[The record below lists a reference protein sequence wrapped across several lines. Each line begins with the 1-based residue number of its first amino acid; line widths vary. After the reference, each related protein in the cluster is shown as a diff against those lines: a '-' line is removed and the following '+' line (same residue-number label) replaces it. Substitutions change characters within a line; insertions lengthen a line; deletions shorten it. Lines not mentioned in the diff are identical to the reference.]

1 MNNVND
7 LNRTTKPVNNV
18 PQRNTNVRPSQQQ
31 ISLSAV
37 TNNDKSSNPVSINV
51 TNGVSGIA
59 NVELSNV
66 NKPVVRINPNK
77 VRNHHRSI
85 GSDHQIQQADPSELI
100 PKTEPV
106 KSVTPKDIAMAQ
118 LDETVARKRNE
129 FKNFIA
135 NAIEDDKLN
144 RERVESGLESVGE
157 EVQYMPNELFTPMTK
172 DQAVVSDTDSSSTIA
187 NDASS
192 SYSEEDEF
200 FDDEDDAEYNES
212 APAIAYAPNH
222 VTISNAF
229 EDDNN
234 IDTEEDNSVTN
245 RYNDDYYDYDV
256 SDQVYQEEDETTYSE
271 NDYTETEEE
280 PSYDDS
286 EVTTEFEEVPADTNP
301 VKDAN
306 ESKENDS
313 DDFDISE
320 DSIELKKPVLV
331 NMEVSAS
338 TSDFDIDEADL
349 DGVSTSD
356 ENTTEDD
363 NLTDEQVL
371 EISEASEKNLR
382 SEILQKII
390 QSGKKINTAQFVV
403 SNKLINIK
411 DALKRSPKSV
421 ERTAVWPLTFAG
433 RPFVARA
440 LKGPEVALLYDAD
453 ELSNNGSSL
462 NITQARIMFE
472 HDASPYRPAT
482 LEAWA
487 KTIPYA
493 DAENIFAA
501 LYCASMTGA
510 NYIPMA
516 CSKRSCQYA
525 YLTDN
530 IDINSMIKFSTD
542 EAKAR
547 FEKIKNMEITPEN
560 TGTYDTVVSVI
571 NSSFAIGLRLPS
583 IFTVLYEYN
592 TLNTEFVNK
601 YTAMVSIIQY
611 IDYIYMINEDT
622 QQLNPIGWKVY
633 PGDHTKTFKSKI
645 ATYAKILKEL
655 DATDFS
661 ILLALINSMITKAR
675 ETKDINYEIPASK
688 CPKCGAEIPARP
700 IDARGLVFMR
710 QRLVE
715 LATSPIAK

>member
-7 LNRTTKPVNNV
+7 LNRTAKPVNNV
-18 PQRNTNVRPSQQQ
+18 PQRNTNARPSQQQ

-59 NVELSNV
+59 NAEPSNV
-66 NKPVVRINPNK
+66 NKPIVRINPNK
-77 VRNHHRSI
+77 VRNRHRSI

-100 PKTEPV
+100 PKMEPV

-135 NAIEDDKLN
+135 NALEDDKLN

-172 DQAVVSDTDSSSTIA
+172 DQAVVADTNSSMD
-187 NDASS
+187 NYNESS
-192 SYSEEDEF
+192 SYEEDEF
-200 FDDEDDAEYNES
+200 FDDEDDVEYNES
-212 APAIAYAPNH
+212 TPAVAYASDNM
-222 VTISNAF
+222 TISNAF
-229 EDDNN
+229 EDNN
-234 IDTEEDNSVTN
+234 
-245 RYNDDYYDYDV
+245 DYSI
-256 SDQVYQEEDETTYSE
+256 SDHTYQEEDETTYSE
-271 NDYTETEEE
+271 NDYTEEE

-286 EVTTEFEEVPADTNP
+286 EVTTELEEVPADTNL
-301 VKDAN
+301 VKDVN

-371 EISEASEKNLR
+371 EISEASEKHLR

-403 SNKLINIK
+403 SNKVINIK

>member
-7 LNRTTKPVNNV
+7 LNRTAKPVNNV

-51 TNGVSGIA
+51 TDGVSGIA
-59 NVELSNV
+59 NAEPSNV

-77 VRNHHRSI
+77 VRNHHRSV

-100 PKTEPV
+100 PKMEPV

-172 DQAVVSDTDSSSTIA
+172 DQAVVVDTNSSID
-187 NDASS
+187 NYNESS
-192 SYSEEDEF
+192 SYNEEDEF
-200 FDDEDDAEYNES
+200 FDDEDDVEYSES
-212 APAIAYAPNH
+212 ATTITYAPDN

-229 EDDNN
+229 EDNN
-234 IDTEEDNSVTN
+234 
-245 RYNDDYYDYDV
+245 DYSV
-256 SDQVYQEEDETTYSE
+256 SDHTYQEEDETTYSE
-271 NDYTETEEE
+271 NDYTEEEF
-280 PSYDDS
+280 SYDDS
-286 EVTTEFEEVPADTNP
+286 EVTTELEEVPADTNP
-301 VKDAN
+301 VKDVN

-356 ENTTEDD
+356 ENMTEDD

-371 EISEASEKNLR
+371 EISEASEKHLR

-403 SNKLINIK
+403 SNKVINIK

-462 NITQARIMFE
+462 NVTQARIMFE

>member
-7 LNRTTKPVNNV
+7 LNRTAKPVNNV

-59 NVELSNV
+59 NAEPSNV

-77 VRNHHRSI
+77 VRNRHRSI

-100 PKTEPV
+100 PKVEPV

-172 DQAVVSDTDSSSTIA
+172 DQAVVADTNSSMD
-187 NDASS
+187 NYNESS
-192 SYSEEDEF
+192 SYDEEDEF
-200 FDDEDDAEYNES
+200 FDDEDDVEYNES
-212 APAIAYAPNH
+212 TPAIAYASDNM
-222 VTISNAF
+222 TISNAF
-229 EDDNN
+229 EDNN
-234 IDTEEDNSVTN
+234 DFSI
-245 RYNDDYYDYDV
+245 
-256 SDQVYQEEDETTYSE
+256 SDHTYQEEDETTYSE
-271 NDYTETEEE
+271 NDYTEEE

-286 EVTTEFEEVPADTNP
+286 EITTELEDVPADTNP
-301 VKDAN
+301 VKDVN

-371 EISEASEKNLR
+371 EISEASEKHLR

-403 SNKLINIK
+403 SNKVINIK

>member
-7 LNRTTKPVNNV
+7 LNRTAKPVNNV
-18 PQRNTNVRPSQQQ
+18 PQRNTNVRPPQQQ

-51 TNGVSGIA
+51 TNGVSGITNA
-59 NVELSNV
+59 EPSNV

-77 VRNHHRSI
+77 VRNRHRSI

-172 DQAVVSDTDSSSTIA
+172 DQAVVADTNSSID
-187 NDASS
+187 NYNESS
-192 SYSEEDEF
+192 SYDEEDEF
-200 FDDEDDAEYNES
+200 FDDEDDVEYNES
-212 APAIAYAPNH
+212 TPAIAYAPDNM
-222 VTISNAF
+222 TISNAF
-229 EDDNN
+229 EDNN
-234 IDTEEDNSVTN
+234 D
-245 RYNDDYYDYDV
+245 YNV
-256 SDQVYQEEDETTYSE
+256 SDHTYQEEDETTYSE
-271 NDYTETEEE
+271 NDYTEEES
-280 PSYDDS
+280 SYDDS
-286 EVTTEFEEVPADTNP
+286 EVTTELEEVPADTNP
-301 VKDAN
+301 VTDVN

-371 EISEASEKNLR
+371 EISEASEKHLR

-403 SNKLINIK
+403 SNKVINIK

>member
-7 LNRTTKPVNNV
+7 LNRTAKPVNNV

-59 NVELSNV
+59 NVEPSNV

-77 VRNHHRSI
+77 VRNRHRSI

-100 PKTEPV
+100 PKVEPV

-172 DQAVVSDTDSSSTIA
+172 DQAVVADTNSSMD
-187 NDASS
+187 NYNESS
-192 SYSEEDEF
+192 SYDEEDEF
-200 FDDEDDAEYNES
+200 FDDEDDVEYNES
-212 APAIAYAPNH
+212 TPAVAYAPDNM
-222 VTISNAF
+222 TISNAF
-229 EDDNN
+229 EDNN
-234 IDTEEDNSVTN
+234 
-245 RYNDDYYDYDV
+245 DYSV
-256 SDQVYQEEDETTYSE
+256 SDHTYQEEDETTYSE
-271 NDYTETEEE
+271 NDYTEEE

-286 EVTTEFEEVPADTNP
+286 EITTELEDVPADTNP
-301 VKDAN
+301 VKDVN

-320 DSIELKKPVLV
+320 DSIELKKPLLV

-371 EISEASEKNLR
+371 EISEASEKHLR

-403 SNKLINIK
+403 SNKVINIK

>member
-59 NVELSNV
+59 NAEPSNV

-77 VRNHHRSI
+77 VRNRHRSVE
-85 GSDHQIQQADPSELI
+85 SDHQIQQADPSELI
-100 PKTEPV
+100 PKMEPV

-135 NAIEDDKLN
+135 NALEDDKLN

-172 DQAVVSDTDSSSTIA
+172 DQAVVADTNSSMD
-187 NDASS
+187 NYNESS
-192 SYSEEDEF
+192 SYNEEDEF
-200 FDDEDDAEYNES
+200 FDDEDDVGYNES
-212 APAIAYAPNH
+212 TPAIAYAPDNM
-222 VTISNAF
+222 TISNAF
-229 EDDNN
+229 EDNN
-234 IDTEEDNSVTN
+234 
-245 RYNDDYYDYDV
+245 DYSV
-256 SDQVYQEEDETTYSE
+256 SDHTYQEEDETTYSE
-271 NDYTETEEE
+271 NDYTEEEF
-280 PSYDDS
+280 SYDDS
-286 EVTTEFEEVPADTNP
+286 EVTTELEEVPADTNP
-301 VKDAN
+301 VTDVN

-356 ENTTEDD
+356 ENMTEDD

-371 EISEASEKNLR
+371 EISEASEKHLR

-403 SNKLINIK
+403 SNKVINIK

>member
-7 LNRTTKPVNNV
+7 LNRTAKPVNNV

-37 TNNDKSSNPVSINV
+37 TNSDKSSNPVSINV

-59 NVELSNV
+59 NAEPSNV
-66 NKPVVRINPNK
+66 NKPIVRINPNK
-77 VRNHHRSI
+77 VRNRHRSI

-100 PKTEPV
+100 PKMEPV

-172 DQAVVSDTDSSSTIA
+172 DQAVVADTNSSMD
-187 NDASS
+187 NYNESS
-192 SYSEEDEF
+192 SYNEEDEF
-200 FDDEDDAEYNES
+200 FDDEDDVEYNES
-212 APAIAYAPNH
+212 TPAIAYAPDNM
-222 VTISNAF
+222 TISNAF
-229 EDDNN
+229 EDNN
-234 IDTEEDNSVTN
+234 
-245 RYNDDYYDYDV
+245 DYSV
-256 SDQVYQEEDETTYSE
+256 SDHTYQEEDETTYSE
-271 NDYTETEEE
+271 NDYTEEE
-280 PSYDDS
+280 PSYDNS
-286 EVTTEFEEVPADTNP
+286 EVTTELEEVPTDTNP
-301 VKDAN
+301 VKDVN

>member
-7 LNRTTKPVNNV
+7 LNRTAKPVNNV

-59 NVELSNV
+59 NAEPSNV
-66 NKPVVRINPNK
+66 NKPIVRINPNK

-100 PKTEPV
+100 PKMEPV

-172 DQAVVSDTDSSSTIA
+172 DQAVVSDTDSSFAIA

-212 APAIAYAPNH
+212 APAIAYAPDNMT
-222 VTISNAF
+222 VSNAF
-229 EDDNN
+229 EDNN
-234 IDTEEDNSVTN
+234 
-245 RYNDDYYDYDV
+245 DYGV
-256 SDQVYQEEDETTYSE
+256 SDHTYQEEDETTYSE
-271 NDYTETEEE
+271 NDYTEEE

-286 EVTTEFEEVPADTNP
+286 EVTTELEEVPADTNP

>member
-7 LNRTTKPVNNV
+7 LNRTAKPVNNV

-59 NVELSNV
+59 NAEPSNV

-77 VRNHHRSI
+77 VRNRHRSI

-100 PKTEPV
+100 PKVEPV

-172 DQAVVSDTDSSSTIA
+172 DQAVVVDTNSSMD
-187 NDASS
+187 NYNESS
-192 SYSEEDEF
+192 SYDEEDEF
-200 FDDEDDAEYNES
+200 FDDEDDVEYNES
-212 APAIAYAPNH
+212 TPAVAYAPDNM
-222 VTISNAF
+222 TISNAF
-229 EDDNN
+229 EDNN
-234 IDTEEDNSVTN
+234 
-245 RYNDDYYDYDV
+245 DYSV
-256 SDQVYQEEDETTYSE
+256 SDNTYQEEDETTYSE
-271 NDYTETEEE
+271 NDYTEEE

-286 EVTTEFEEVPADTNP
+286 EVTTELEEVPADTNP
-301 VKDAN
+301 VKDVN

-356 ENTTEDD
+356 ENITEDD

-403 SNKLINIK
+403 SNKVINIK

>member
-7 LNRTTKPVNNV
+7 LNRTAKPVNNV
-18 PQRNTNVRPSQQQ
+18 PQRNTNVRPPQQQ

-59 NVELSNV
+59 NVEPSNV

-77 VRNHHRSI
+77 VRNRHRSI

-100 PKTEPV
+100 PKVEPV

-172 DQAVVSDTDSSSTIA
+172 DQAVVTDTNSSMD
-187 NDASS
+187 NYNESS
-192 SYSEEDEF
+192 SYDEEDEF
-200 FDDEDDAEYNES
+200 FDDGDDVEYNES
-212 APAIAYAPNH
+212 TPAIAYAPDNM
-222 VTISNAF
+222 TISNAF
-229 EDDNN
+229 EDNN
-234 IDTEEDNSVTN
+234 
-245 RYNDDYYDYDV
+245 DYSI
-256 SDQVYQEEDETTYSE
+256 SDHTYQEEDETTYSE
-271 NDYTETEEE
+271 NDYTEEES
-280 PSYDDS
+280 SYDDS
-286 EVTTEFEEVPADTNP
+286 EVTTELEEVPADTNP
-301 VKDAN
+301 VKDVN

-371 EISEASEKNLR
+371 EISEASEKHLR

-403 SNKLINIK
+403 SNKVINIK

-542 EAKAR
+542 EAKVR

>member
-59 NVELSNV
+59 NAEPSNV

-77 VRNHHRSI
+77 VRNHHRSV

-172 DQAVVSDTDSSSTIA
+172 DQAVVADTNSSMD
-187 NDASS
+187 NYNESS
-192 SYSEEDEF
+192 SYNEEDEF
-200 FDDEDDAEYNES
+200 FDDEDDVEYNES
-212 APAIAYAPNH
+212 TPAIAYAPDNM
-222 VTISNAF
+222 TISNAF
-229 EDDNN
+229 EDNN
-234 IDTEEDNSVTN
+234 
-245 RYNDDYYDYDV
+245 DYSV
-256 SDQVYQEEDETTYSE
+256 SDHTYQEEDETTYSE
-271 NDYTETEEE
+271 NDYTEEEF
-280 PSYDDS
+280 SYDDS
-286 EVTTEFEEVPADTNP
+286 EVTTELDEVPADTDP
-301 VKDAN
+301 VKDVN

-356 ENTTEDD
+356 ENMTEDD

-371 EISEASEKNLR
+371 EISEASEKHLR

-403 SNKLINIK
+403 SNKVINIK

>member
-51 TNGVSGIA
+51 TNGVSGITNA
-59 NVELSNV
+59 EPSNV
-66 NKPVVRINPNK
+66 NKPIVRINPNK

-172 DQAVVSDTDSSSTIA
+172 DQAVVADTNSSMD
-187 NDASS
+187 NYNESS
-192 SYSEEDEF
+192 SYDEEDEF
-200 FDDEDDAEYNES
+200 FDDEDDVEYNES
-212 APAIAYAPNH
+212 TQAVAYAPDNM
-222 VTISNAF
+222 TISNAF
-229 EDDNN
+229 EDNN
-234 IDTEEDNSVTN
+234 
-245 RYNDDYYDYDV
+245 DYSI
-256 SDQVYQEEDETTYSE
+256 SDHTYQEEDETTYSE
-271 NDYTETEEE
+271 NDYTEEE

-286 EVTTEFEEVPADTNP
+286 EITTELEDVPADTNP
-301 VKDAN
+301 VKDVN

-371 EISEASEKNLR
+371 EISEASEKHLR

-403 SNKLINIK
+403 SNKVINIK

>member
-7 LNRTTKPVNNV
+7 LNRTAKPVNNV

-51 TNGVSGIA
+51 TNGVSGITNA
-59 NVELSNV
+59 EPSNV
-66 NKPVVRINPNK
+66 NKPIVRINPNK

-118 LDETVARKRNE
+118 LDETVARKRDE

-172 DQAVVSDTDSSSTIA
+172 DQAVVADTNSSMD
-187 NDASS
+187 NYNESS
-192 SYSEEDEF
+192 SYDEEDEF
-200 FDDEDDAEYNES
+200 FDDEDDVEYNES
-212 APAIAYAPNH
+212 TPAIAYASDNM
-222 VTISNAF
+222 TISNAF
-229 EDDNN
+229 EDDN
-234 IDTEEDNSVTN
+234 
-245 RYNDDYYDYDV
+245 DYSI
-256 SDQVYQEEDETTYSE
+256 SDHTYQEEDETTYSE
-271 NDYTETEEE
+271 NDYTEEES
-280 PSYDDS
+280 SYDDS
-286 EVTTEFEEVPADTNP
+286 EVSTELEKVPADTNP
-301 VKDAN
+301 VKDVN

-371 EISEASEKNLR
+371 EISEASEKHLR

-403 SNKLINIK
+403 SNKVINIK

-472 HDASPYRPAT
+472 HDASPYRPTT

>member
-7 LNRTTKPVNNV
+7 LNRTAKPVNNV

-37 TNNDKSSNPVSINV
+37 TNSDKSSNPVSINV

-59 NVELSNV
+59 NAEPSNV
-66 NKPVVRINPNK
+66 NKPIVRINPNK
-77 VRNHHRSI
+77 VRNRHRSI

-100 PKTEPV
+100 PKMEPV

-172 DQAVVSDTDSSSTIA
+172 DQAVVADTNSSMD
-187 NDASS
+187 NYNESS
-192 SYSEEDEF
+192 SYDEEDEF
-200 FDDEDDAEYNES
+200 FDDEDDVEYNES
-212 APAIAYAPNH
+212 TPAIAYAPYNM
-222 VTISNAF
+222 TISNAF
-229 EDDNN
+229 EDNN
-234 IDTEEDNSVTN
+234 
-245 RYNDDYYDYDV
+245 DYSV
-256 SDQVYQEEDETTYSE
+256 SDHTYQEEDETTYSE
-271 NDYTETEEE
+271 NDYTEEES
-280 PSYDDS
+280 SYDDS
-286 EVTTEFEEVPADTNP
+286 EVTTELEEVPADTNP
-301 VKDAN
+301 VKDVN

-356 ENTTEDD
+356 ENITEDD

-403 SNKLINIK
+403 SNKVINIK

>member
-59 NVELSNV
+59 NAEPSNV

-77 VRNHHRSI
+77 VRNHHRSV

-100 PKTEPV
+100 PKMEPV

-172 DQAVVSDTDSSSTIA
+172 DQAVVADTNSSMD
-187 NDASS
+187 NYNESS
-192 SYSEEDEF
+192 SYNEEDEF
-200 FDDEDDAEYNES
+200 FDDEDDVEYNES
-212 APAIAYAPNH
+212 TPAIAYAPDNM
-222 VTISNAF
+222 TISNAF
-229 EDDNN
+229 EDNN
-234 IDTEEDNSVTN
+234 
-245 RYNDDYYDYDV
+245 DYSV
-256 SDQVYQEEDETTYSE
+256 SDHTYQEEDETTYSE
-271 NDYTETEEE
+271 NDYTEEEF
-280 PSYDDS
+280 SYDDS
-286 EVTTEFEEVPADTNP
+286 EVTTELEEVPADTNP
-301 VKDAN
+301 VTDVN

-356 ENTTEDD
+356 ENMTEDD

-371 EISEASEKNLR
+371 EISEASEKHLR

-403 SNKLINIK
+403 SNKVINIK

>member
-7 LNRTTKPVNNV
+7 LNRTAKPVNNV

-59 NVELSNV
+59 NAEPSNV

-77 VRNHHRSI
+77 VRNRHRSI

-100 PKTEPV
+100 PKVEPV

-172 DQAVVSDTDSSSTIA
+172 DQAVVADTNSSMD
-187 NDASS
+187 NYNESS
-192 SYSEEDEF
+192 SYDEEDEF
-200 FDDEDDAEYNES
+200 FDDENDVEYNES
-212 APAIAYAPNH
+212 TPAIAYAPDNM
-222 VTISNAF
+222 TISNAF
-229 EDDNN
+229 EDNN
-234 IDTEEDNSVTN
+234 D
-245 RYNDDYYDYDV
+245 YNV
-256 SDQVYQEEDETTYSE
+256 SDHTYQEEDETTYSE
-271 NDYTETEEE
+271 NDYTEEE

-286 EVTTEFEEVPADTNP
+286 EATTELEEVPVDTNS
-301 VKDAN
+301 VKDVN

-371 EISEASEKNLR
+371 EISEASEKHLR

-403 SNKLINIK
+403 SNKVINIK

-472 HDASPYRPAT
+472 HDASPYRPTT

>member
-7 LNRTTKPVNNV
+7 LNRTAKPVNNV

-59 NVELSNV
+59 NVEPSNV

-77 VRNHHRSI
+77 VRNRHRSI

-100 PKTEPV
+100 PKMEPV

-172 DQAVVSDTDSSSTIA
+172 DQAVVADTNSSMD
-187 NDASS
+187 NYNESS
-192 SYSEEDEF
+192 SYDEEDEF
-200 FDDEDDAEYNES
+200 FDDEDDVEYNES
-212 APAIAYAPNH
+212 TPAIAYASDNM
-222 VTISNAF
+222 TISNAF
-229 EDDNN
+229 EDDN
-234 IDTEEDNSVTN
+234 
-245 RYNDDYYDYDV
+245 DYSI
-256 SDQVYQEEDETTYSE
+256 SDHTYQEEDETTYSE
-271 NDYTETEEE
+271 NDYTEEE

-286 EVTTEFEEVPADTNP
+286 EVTTELEEVPADTNL
-301 VKDAN
+301 VKDVN

-313 DDFDISE
+313 DEFDISE

-356 ENTTEDD
+356 ENMTEDD

>member
-59 NVELSNV
+59 NAEPSNV

-77 VRNHHRSI
+77 VRNRHRSI
-85 GSDHQIQQADPSELI
+85 ESDHQIQQADPSELI

-129 FKNFIA
+129 FKNFVA

-172 DQAVVSDTDSSSTIA
+172 DQAVVVDTNSSID
-187 NDASS
+187 NYNESS
-192 SYSEEDEF
+192 SYNEEDEF
-200 FDDEDDAEYNES
+200 FDDEDDVEYNES
-212 APAIAYAPNH
+212 ATTITYAPDN

-229 EDDNN
+229 EDNN
-234 IDTEEDNSVTN
+234 
-245 RYNDDYYDYDV
+245 DYSV
-256 SDQVYQEEDETTYSE
+256 SDHTYQEEDETTYSE
-271 NDYTETEEE
+271 NDYTEEE
-280 PSYDDS
+280 PSYYDDS
-286 EVTTEFEEVPADTNP
+286 EVTTELEEVPADTNP
-301 VKDAN
+301 VKDVN

-338 TSDFDIDEADL
+338 TSDFDIDETDL

-356 ENTTEDD
+356 ENMTEDD

>member
-7 LNRTTKPVNNV
+7 LNRTAKPVNNV

-59 NVELSNV
+59 NVEPSNV

-100 PKTEPV
+100 PKMEPV

-135 NAIEDDKLN
+135 NALEDDKLN

-172 DQAVVSDTDSSSTIA
+172 DQAVAADINSSMD
-187 NDASS
+187 NYNESS
-192 SYSEEDEF
+192 SYDEEDEF
-200 FDDEDDAEYNES
+200 FDDEDDVEYNES
-212 APAIAYAPNH
+212 TPAIAYAPDNM
-222 VTISNAF
+222 TISNAF
-229 EDDNN
+229 EDNN
-234 IDTEEDNSVTN
+234 
-245 RYNDDYYDYDV
+245 DYSA
-256 SDQVYQEEDETTYSE
+256 SDHTYQEEDETTYSK
-271 NDYTETEEE
+271 NDYTEEES
-280 PSYDDS
+280 SYDDS
-286 EVTTEFEEVPADTNP
+286 EVTTELEKVPADTNP
-301 VKDAN
+301 VKDVN

>member
-59 NVELSNV
+59 NVEPSNV
-66 NKPVVRINPNK
+66 NKPVARINPTM
-77 VRNHHRSI
+77 VRNRQRSN

-100 PKTEPV
+100 PKVEPV

-172 DQAVVSDTDSSSTIA
+172 DQAVVADTNSSMD
-187 NDASS
+187 NYNESS
-192 SYSEEDEF
+192 SYDEEDEF
-200 FDDEDDAEYNES
+200 FDDEDDVEYNES
-212 APAIAYAPNH
+212 TPAIAYAPDNM
-222 VTISNAF
+222 TISNVF
-229 EDDNN
+229 EDNN
-234 IDTEEDNSVTN
+234 D
-245 RYNDDYYDYDV
+245 YNV
-256 SDQVYQEEDETTYSE
+256 SDHTYQEEDETSYSE
-271 NDYTETEEE
+271 NDYTEEE

-286 EVTTEFEEVPADTNP
+286 EATTELEEVPADTNP
-301 VKDAN
+301 VKDVN

-363 NLTDEQVL
+363 DLTDEQVL

-440 LKGPEVALLYDAD
+440 LKGPEVALLYDVD

-592 TLNTEFVNK
+592 TLNNEFVNK

>member
-7 LNRTTKPVNNV
+7 LNRTAKPINNV

-59 NVELSNV
+59 NVEPSNV
-66 NKPVVRINPNK
+66 NKPIVRINPNK
-77 VRNHHRSI
+77 VRNRHRSI

-100 PKTEPV
+100 PKMEPV

-172 DQAVVSDTDSSSTIA
+172 DQAVVADTNSSMD
-187 NDASS
+187 NYNESS
-192 SYSEEDEF
+192 SYDEEDEF
-200 FDDEDDAEYNES
+200 FDDEDDVEYNES
-212 APAIAYAPNH
+212 TPAIAYASDNM
-222 VTISNAF
+222 TISNAF
-229 EDDNN
+229 EDDN
-234 IDTEEDNSVTN
+234 
-245 RYNDDYYDYDV
+245 DYSI
-256 SDQVYQEEDETTYSE
+256 SDHTYQEEDETTYSE
-271 NDYTETEEE
+271 NDYTEEE

-286 EVTTEFEEVPADTNP
+286 EVTTELEEVPADTNL
-301 VKDAN
+301 VKDVN

-313 DDFDISE
+313 DEFDISE

-356 ENTTEDD
+356 ENMTEDD

>member
-59 NVELSNV
+59 NAEPSNV

-77 VRNHHRSI
+77 VRNHHRSV

-172 DQAVVSDTDSSSTIA
+172 DQAVVADTNSSMD
-187 NDASS
+187 NYNESS
-192 SYSEEDEF
+192 SYNEEDEF
-200 FDDEDDAEYNES
+200 FDDEDDVEYNES
-212 APAIAYAPNH
+212 TPAIAYAPDNM
-222 VTISNAF
+222 TISNAF
-229 EDDNN
+229 EDNN
-234 IDTEEDNSVTN
+234 
-245 RYNDDYYDYDV
+245 DYSV
-256 SDQVYQEEDETTYSE
+256 SDHTYQEEDETTYSE
-271 NDYTETEEE
+271 NDYTEEEF
-280 PSYDDS
+280 SYDDS
-286 EVTTEFEEVPADTNP
+286 EVTTELEEVPADTNP
-301 VKDAN
+301 VKDVN

-356 ENTTEDD
+356 ENMTEDD

-371 EISEASEKNLR
+371 EISEASEKHLR

-403 SNKLINIK
+403 SNKVINIK

>member
-7 LNRTTKPVNNV
+7 LNRTAKPVNNV
-18 PQRNTNVRPSQQQ
+18 PQRNTNVRPPQQQ

-59 NVELSNV
+59 NAELSNV

-77 VRNHHRSI
+77 VRNRHRSV

-100 PKTEPV
+100 PKMEPV

-129 FKNFIA
+129 FKNFVA
-135 NAIEDDKLN
+135 NALEDDKLN

-172 DQAVVSDTDSSSTIA
+172 DQAVVADTNSSMD
-187 NDASS
+187 NYNESS
-192 SYSEEDEF
+192 SYDEEDEF
-200 FDDEDDAEYNES
+200 FDDEDDVEYNES
-212 APAIAYAPNH
+212 TPAVAYAPDNM
-222 VTISNAF
+222 TISNAF
-229 EDDNN
+229 EDNN
-234 IDTEEDNSVTN
+234 
-245 RYNDDYYDYDV
+245 DYSI
-256 SDQVYQEEDETTYSE
+256 SDHTYQEEDETTYSE
-271 NDYTETEEE
+271 NDYTEEES
-280 PSYDDS
+280 SYDDS
-286 EVTTEFEEVPADTNP
+286 EVTTELEEVPADTNP
-301 VKDAN
+301 VTDVN

>member
-7 LNRTTKPVNNV
+7 LNRTAKPVNNV

-59 NVELSNV
+59 NVEPSNV

-77 VRNHHRSI
+77 VRNRHRSI

-100 PKTEPV
+100 PKMEPV

-118 LDETVARKRNE
+118 LDETVARKRDE

-172 DQAVVSDTDSSSTIA
+172 DQAVVADTNSSMD
-187 NDASS
+187 NYNESS
-192 SYSEEDEF
+192 SYDEEDEF
-200 FDDEDDAEYNES
+200 FDDEDDVEYNES
-212 APAIAYAPNH
+212 TPAIAYASDNM
-222 VTISNAF
+222 TISNAF
-229 EDDNN
+229 EDDN
-234 IDTEEDNSVTN
+234 
-245 RYNDDYYDYDV
+245 DYSI
-256 SDQVYQEEDETTYSE
+256 SDHTYQEEDETTYSE
-271 NDYTETEEE
+271 NDYTEEE

-286 EVTTEFEEVPADTNP
+286 EITTELEDVPADTNP
-301 VKDAN
+301 VKDVN

-363 NLTDEQVL
+363 DLTDEQVL

-472 HDASPYRPAT
+472 HDASPYRPTT

>member
-7 LNRTTKPVNNV
+7 LNRTAKPVNNV

-59 NVELSNV
+59 NTEPSNV

-100 PKTEPV
+100 PKMEPV

-129 FKNFIA
+129 FKNFVA
-135 NAIEDDKLN
+135 NALEDDKLN

-172 DQAVVSDTDSSSTIA
+172 DQAVVADTNSSMD
-187 NDASS
+187 NYNESS
-192 SYSEEDEF
+192 SYDEEDEF
-200 FDDEDDAEYNES
+200 FDDEDDVEYNES
-212 APAIAYAPNH
+212 TPAIAYAPDNI
-222 VTISNAF
+222 TISNAF
-229 EDDNN
+229 EDNN
-234 IDTEEDNSVTN
+234 
-245 RYNDDYYDYDV
+245 DYSV
-256 SDQVYQEEDETTYSE
+256 SDHAYQEEDETTYSE
-271 NDYTETEEE
+271 NDYTEEES
-280 PSYDDS
+280 SYDDS
-286 EVTTEFEEVPADTNP
+286 EVTTELEEVPADTNP
-301 VKDAN
+301 VKDVN

-356 ENTTEDD
+356 ENMTEDD

>member
-7 LNRTTKPVNNV
+7 LNRTAKPVNNV

-37 TNNDKSSNPVSINV
+37 TNSDKSSNPVSINV

-59 NVELSNV
+59 NAEPSNV
-66 NKPVVRINPNK
+66 NKPIVRINPNK
-77 VRNHHRSI
+77 VRNRHRSI

-100 PKTEPV
+100 PKMEPV

-172 DQAVVSDTDSSSTIA
+172 DQAVVADTNSSMD
-187 NDASS
+187 NYNESS
-192 SYSEEDEF
+192 SYDEEDEF
-200 FDDEDDAEYNES
+200 FDDEDDVEYNES
-212 APAIAYAPNH
+212 TPAIAYAPYNM
-222 VTISNAF
+222 TISNAF
-229 EDDNN
+229 EDNN
-234 IDTEEDNSVTN
+234 
-245 RYNDDYYDYDV
+245 DYSV
-256 SDQVYQEEDETTYSE
+256 SDHTYQEEDETTYSE
-271 NDYTETEEE
+271 NDYTEEES
-280 PSYDDS
+280 SYDDS
-286 EVTTEFEEVPADTNP
+286 EVTTELEEVPADTNP
-301 VKDAN
+301 VKDVN

-313 DDFDISE
+313 DEFDISE

-403 SNKLINIK
+403 SNKVINIK

>member
-7 LNRTTKPVNNV
+7 LNRTAKPVNNV

-37 TNNDKSSNPVSINV
+37 TNSDKSSNPVSINV

-59 NVELSNV
+59 NAEPSNV

-172 DQAVVSDTDSSSTIA
+172 DQAVVADTNSSMD
-187 NDASS
+187 NYNESS
-192 SYSEEDEF
+192 SYDEEDEF
-200 FDDEDDAEYNES
+200 FDDEDDVEYNES
-212 APAIAYAPNH
+212 TPTIAYAPDNM
-222 VTISNAF
+222 TISNAF
-229 EDDNN
+229 EDNN
-234 IDTEEDNSVTN
+234 
-245 RYNDDYYDYDV
+245 DYSI
-256 SDQVYQEEDETTYSE
+256 SDHTYQEEDETTYSE
-271 NDYTETEEE
+271 NDYTEEE

-286 EVTTEFEEVPADTNP
+286 EVTTELEEVPADTNP
-301 VKDAN
+301 VKDVN

-371 EISEASEKNLR
+371 EISEASEKHLR

-403 SNKLINIK
+403 SNKVINIK

>member
-7 LNRTTKPVNNV
+7 LNRTAKPVNNV

-37 TNNDKSSNPVSINV
+37 TNSDKSSNPVSINV

-59 NVELSNV
+59 NAEPSNV
-66 NKPVVRINPNK
+66 NKPIVRINPNK
-77 VRNHHRSI
+77 VRNRHRSI

-100 PKTEPV
+100 PKMEPV

-172 DQAVVSDTDSSSTIA
+172 DQAVVADTNSSMD
-187 NDASS
+187 NYNESS
-192 SYSEEDEF
+192 SYDEEDEF
-200 FDDEDDAEYNES
+200 FDDEDDVEYNES
-212 APAIAYAPNH
+212 TPAIAYAPDNM
-222 VTISNAF
+222 TISNAF
-229 EDDNN
+229 EDNN
-234 IDTEEDNSVTN
+234 
-245 RYNDDYYDYDV
+245 DYSV
-256 SDQVYQEEDETTYSE
+256 SDNTYQEEDETTYSE
-271 NDYTETEEE
+271 NDYTEEE

-286 EVTTEFEEVPADTNP
+286 EVTTELEEVPTDTNP
-301 VKDAN
+301 VKDVN

-472 HDASPYRPAT
+472 HDASPYRPTT

>member
-7 LNRTTKPVNNV
+7 LNRTAKPVNNV

-37 TNNDKSSNPVSINV
+37 TNSDKSSNPVSINV

-59 NVELSNV
+59 NAEPSNV

-77 VRNHHRSI
+77 VRNRHRSV

-172 DQAVVSDTDSSSTIA
+172 DQAVVADTNSSMD
-187 NDASS
+187 NYNESS
-192 SYSEEDEF
+192 SYDEEDEF
-200 FDDEDDAEYNES
+200 FDDEDDVEYNES
-212 APAIAYAPNH
+212 TQAVAYAPDNM
-222 VTISNAF
+222 TISNAF
-229 EDDNN
+229 EDNN
-234 IDTEEDNSVTN
+234 
-245 RYNDDYYDYDV
+245 DYSI
-256 SDQVYQEEDETTYSE
+256 SDHTYQEEDETTYSE
-271 NDYTETEEE
+271 NDYTEEE

-286 EVTTEFEEVPADTNP
+286 EITTELEEVPADTNP
-301 VKDAN
+301 VKDVN

-363 NLTDEQVL
+363 DLTDEQVL

>member
-59 NVELSNV
+59 NAEPSNV

-77 VRNHHRSI
+77 VRNRHRSI

-135 NAIEDDKLN
+135 NALEDDKLN

-172 DQAVVSDTDSSSTIA
+172 DQAVVADTNSSMD
-187 NDASS
+187 NYNESS
-192 SYSEEDEF
+192 SYDEEDEF
-200 FDDEDDAEYNES
+200 FDDEDDVEYNES
-212 APAIAYAPNH
+212 TPAIAYAPDNM
-222 VTISNAF
+222 TISNAF
-229 EDDNN
+229 EDNN
-234 IDTEEDNSVTN
+234 
-245 RYNDDYYDYDV
+245 DYSV
-256 SDQVYQEEDETTYSE
+256 SDHTYQEEDETTYSE
-271 NDYTETEEE
+271 NDYTEEE

-286 EVTTEFEEVPADTNP
+286 EVTTELEEVPADTNL
-301 VKDAN
+301 VKDVN

-371 EISEASEKNLR
+371 EISEASEKHLR

-403 SNKLINIK
+403 SNKVINIK

>member
-7 LNRTTKPVNNV
+7 LNRTAKPVNNV

-59 NVELSNV
+59 NTEPSNV
-66 NKPVVRINPNK
+66 NKPIVRINPNK
-77 VRNHHRSI
+77 VRNRHRSV

-100 PKTEPV
+100 PKMEPV

-172 DQAVVSDTDSSSTIA
+172 DQAVVADTNSSMD
-187 NDASS
+187 NYNESS
-192 SYSEEDEF
+192 SYDEEDEF
-200 FDDEDDAEYNES
+200 FDDEDDVEYNES
-212 APAIAYAPNH
+212 TPAIAYAPDNM
-222 VTISNAF
+222 TISNAF
-229 EDDNN
+229 EDNN
-234 IDTEEDNSVTN
+234 D
-245 RYNDDYYDYDV
+245 YNV
-256 SDQVYQEEDETTYSE
+256 SDHTYQKEDETTYSE
-271 NDYTETEEE
+271 NDYTDTEEE
-280 PSYDDS
+280 SSYDDS
-286 EVTTEFEEVPADTNP
+286 EVTTELEEVPADTNP

-371 EISEASEKNLR
+371 EISEASEKHLR

-403 SNKLINIK
+403 SNKVINIK

-482 LEAWA
+482 LEA
-487 KTIPYA
+487 
-493 DAENIFAA
+493 
-501 LYCASMTGA
+501 
-510 NYIPMA
+510 
-516 CSKRSCQYA
+516 
-525 YLTDN
+525 
-530 IDINSMIKFSTD
+530 
-542 EAKAR
+542 
-547 FEKIKNMEITPEN
+547 
-560 TGTYDTVVSVI
+560 
-571 NSSFAIGLRLPS
+571 
-583 IFTVLYEYN
+583 
-592 TLNTEFVNK
+592 
-601 YTAMVSIIQY
+601 
-611 IDYIYMINEDT
+611 
-622 QQLNPIGWKVY
+622 
-633 PGDHTKTFKSKI
+633 
-645 ATYAKILKEL
+645 
-655 DATDFS
+655 
-661 ILLALINSMITKAR
+661 
-675 ETKDINYEIPASK
+675 
-688 CPKCGAEIPARP
+688 
-700 IDARGLVFMR
+700 
-710 QRLVE
+710 
-715 LATSPIAK
+715 

>member
-7 LNRTTKPVNNV
+7 LNRTAKPVNNV

-59 NVELSNV
+59 NAEPSNV

-77 VRNHHRSI
+77 VRNRHRSI

-172 DQAVVSDTDSSSTIA
+172 DQAVVADTNSSMD
-187 NDASS
+187 NYNESS
-192 SYSEEDEF
+192 SYDEEDEF
-200 FDDEDDAEYNES
+200 FDDEDDVEYNES
-212 APAIAYAPNH
+212 TPAIAYASDNM
-222 VTISNAF
+222 TISNAF
-229 EDDNN
+229 EDNN
-234 IDTEEDNSVTN
+234 DFSI
-245 RYNDDYYDYDV
+245 
-256 SDQVYQEEDETTYSE
+256 SDHTYQEEDETTYSE
-271 NDYTETEEE
+271 NDYTEEE

-286 EVTTEFEEVPADTNP
+286 EATTELEEVPVDTNS
-301 VKDAN
+301 VKDVN

-371 EISEASEKNLR
+371 EISEASEKHLR

-403 SNKLINIK
+403 SNKVINIK

-472 HDASPYRPAT
+472 HDASPYRPTT

>member
-7 LNRTTKPVNNV
+7 LNRTAKPVNNV

-37 TNNDKSSNPVSINV
+37 TNSDKSSNPVSINV

-59 NVELSNV
+59 NAEPSNV

-77 VRNHHRSI
+77 VRNRHRSI

-100 PKTEPV
+100 PKMEPV

-129 FKNFIA
+129 FKSFIA

-172 DQAVVSDTDSSSTIA
+172 DQAVVADTNSSMD
-187 NDASS
+187 NYNESS
-192 SYSEEDEF
+192 SYDEEDEF
-200 FDDEDDAEYNES
+200 FDDEDDVEYNES
-212 APAIAYAPNH
+212 TPAIAYAPDNM
-222 VTISNAF
+222 TISNAF
-229 EDDNN
+229 EDNN
-234 IDTEEDNSVTN
+234 
-245 RYNDDYYDYDV
+245 DYSV
-256 SDQVYQEEDETTYSE
+256 SDNTYQEEDETTYSE
-271 NDYTETEEE
+271 NDYTEEE

-286 EVTTEFEEVPADTNP
+286 EVTTELEEVPTDTNP
-301 VKDAN
+301 VKDVN

-472 HDASPYRPAT
+472 HDASPYRPTT

>member
-7 LNRTTKPVNNV
+7 LNRTAKPVNNV

-51 TNGVSGIA
+51 TNGVSGITNA
-59 NVELSNV
+59 EPSNV
-66 NKPVVRINPNK
+66 NKPIVRINPNK

-100 PKTEPV
+100 PKMEPV

-172 DQAVVSDTDSSSTIA
+172 DQAVVVDTNSSMD
-187 NDASS
+187 NYNESS
-192 SYSEEDEF
+192 SYDEEDEF
-200 FDDEDDAEYNES
+200 FDDEDDVEYNES
-212 APAIAYAPNH
+212 TPAVAYAPDNM
-222 VTISNAF
+222 TISNAF
-229 EDDNN
+229 EDNN
-234 IDTEEDNSVTN
+234 
-245 RYNDDYYDYDV
+245 DYSV
-256 SDQVYQEEDETTYSE
+256 SDHTYQEEDETTYSE
-271 NDYTETEEE
+271 NDYTEEE

-286 EVTTEFEEVPADTNP
+286 EVTTELEEVPADTNP
-301 VKDAN
+301 VKDVN

-371 EISEASEKNLR
+371 EISEASEKHLR

-403 SNKLINIK
+403 SNKVINIK

>member
-7 LNRTTKPVNNV
+7 LNRTAKPVNNV

-37 TNNDKSSNPVSINV
+37 TNSDKSSNPVSINV

-59 NVELSNV
+59 NAEPSNV
-66 NKPVVRINPNK
+66 NKPIVRINPNK
-77 VRNHHRSI
+77 VRNRHRSI

-100 PKTEPV
+100 PKMEPV

-172 DQAVVSDTDSSSTIA
+172 DQAVVADTNSSMD
-187 NDASS
+187 NYNESS
-192 SYSEEDEF
+192 SYNEEDEF
-200 FDDEDDAEYNES
+200 FDDEDDVEYNES
-212 APAIAYAPNH
+212 TPAIAYAPYNM
-222 VTISNAF
+222 TISNAF
-229 EDDNN
+229 EDNN
-234 IDTEEDNSVTN
+234 
-245 RYNDDYYDYDV
+245 DYSV
-256 SDQVYQEEDETTYSE
+256 SDHTYQEEDETTYSE
-271 NDYTETEEE
+271 NDYTEEE
-280 PSYDDS
+280 PSYDNS
-286 EVTTEFEEVPADTNP
+286 EVTTELEEVPADTNP
-301 VKDAN
+301 VKDVN
-306 ESKENDS
+306 ESKENNS

>member
-7 LNRTTKPVNNV
+7 LNRTAKPVNNV

-59 NVELSNV
+59 NAEPSNV

-100 PKTEPV
+100 PKAEPV

-172 DQAVVSDTDSSSTIA
+172 DQAVVADTNSSMD
-187 NDASS
+187 NYNESS
-192 SYSEEDEF
+192 SYDEEDEF
-200 FDDEDDAEYNES
+200 FDDEDDVEYNES
-212 APAIAYAPNH
+212 TPAIAYASDNM
-222 VTISNAF
+222 TISNAF
-229 EDDNN
+229 EDDN
-234 IDTEEDNSVTN
+234 
-245 RYNDDYYDYDV
+245 DYSI
-256 SDQVYQEEDETTYSE
+256 SDHTYQEEDETTYSE
-271 NDYTETEEE
+271 NDYTEEE

-286 EVTTEFEEVPADTNP
+286 EVTTELEEALADTNP

-306 ESKENDS
+306 ESKESDS

-356 ENTTEDD
+356 ENMTEDD

-371 EISEASEKNLR
+371 EISEASEKHLR

-403 SNKLINIK
+403 SNKVINIK